1 MIISPSLYSMH
12 FDHFAEEIKALNET
26 VEWIHFDVMD
36 GNFVPNLTFGPGI
49 LQTVRR
55 NSELFLDVHLM
66 VNDPDYYS
74 EVFAKAGADSIIF
87 HYEVYEDID
96 KCIRLIDK
104 IHSMYLK
111 AGISIKPGTSIEA
124 IKPLLDKVD
133 IFLLMSVEPG
143 FGGQSFQETALDR
156 LKEVSDY
163 RKEHDLKFLI
173 EVDGGVSDKNAH
185 ELLARGADS
194 LVAGSFVFNGDIRE
208 NVAKLRKC
216 E

>member
-163 RKEHDLKFLI
+163 RSEHDLKFLI
-173 EVDGGVSDKNAH
+173 EVD
-185 ELLARGADS
+185 
-194 LVAGSFVFNGDIRE
+194 
-208 NVAKLRKC
+208 
-216 E
+216 